1 MLKIVVSLFVFV
13 HMSNLVRYYRK
24 REYNMYSLS
33 NMSAQVAEKNRP
45 KYPENL
51 ISHTKKLTVS
61 SYLNKRLK

>member
-1 MLKIVVSLFVFV
+1 
-13 HMSNLVRYYRK
+13 
-24 REYNMYSLS
+24 MYSLS